1 MFDKIEGHIPAVGT
15 YPAHISRTRAAVH
28 GGQTTTVTAN
38 DKQRNTTMPVSSTLE
53 KPGNDDSATPEEKFG
68 ATEGRIDILI
78 VDDHALFRQGLAMLL
93 ADLFPKANLVEAS
106 SSKSALKAAD
116 EHGNFNLVLVDLM
129 LPDADGIETLEI
141 LARKLPG
148 AATVIVSASE
158 NLKDMTKSYRAGARG
173 YIVKSTSSEIMRH
186 ALPLILAG
194 ETYIPSNAMAA
205 LTREASAA
213 APAESG
219 KKSGASWSPSPN
231 APSLTPRQQEILI
244 EMARGKQ
251 NKDIA
256 ESLGMLEGT
265 VKVHVKGILQKLGVN
280 NRTHAVVK
288 GLRAGLVPQDI
299 VAPDGSGQD

>member
-1 MFDKIEGHIPAVGT
+1 MFDRKEVYIPAVGT
-15 YPAHISRTRAAVH
+15 YPAHISRMRAAVH
-28 GGQTTTVTAN
+28 GEQTTSVTAT
-38 DKQRNTTMPVSSTLE
+38 DKKRNTTMPVSSTLE
-53 KPGNDDSATPEEKFG
+53 KPGTDDSATPEEKYG
-68 ATEGRIDILI
+68 AADRQINILI

-93 ADLFPKANLVEAS
+93 ADLFPNANLVEAS
-106 SSKSALKAAD
+106 SSKSALKAAG
-116 EHGNFNLVLVDLM
+116 EHGNFQLVLVDLM
-129 LPDADGIETLEI
+129 LPDGDGIETLEN
-141 LARKLPG
+141 LARMLPG

-173 YIVKSTSSEIMRH
+173 YIVKSSSSEIMRH

-213 APAESG
+213 APA
-219 KKSGASWSPSPN
+219 KTTQTRGASWSPSSS

-299 VAPDGSGQD
+299 VAPDDTAQD